1 MVAELWFRSLWKTQR
16 KHDGGPDAL
25 IGVLAFEV
33 ASLMAKLVHIWKS
46 LRDKNVVRLREEIK
60 NSMGIRKLVS
70 DDDDHI
76 VRLIYSEMIDSL
88 GNMARSV
95 GRLAKKC
102 NDPALKSFEHVFG
115 DLIKVGVDPYGWLF
129 TWKKMERKAKK
140 MERFISMNGNL
151 YQEIE
156 SLSDL
161 EHTLM
166 RMKGSDDSAAMTL
179 VEYEKKVAWKR
190 QEVKQLKEIS
200 LWNRTYDY
208 AVRLLARSV
217 FTIYS
222 RIGHVFGISHVVDA
236 KNKDSKVL
244 DSDYIHRSQ
253 SVSSLAQSSVY
264 PSEISILRFSSG
276 PLGNLT
282 TKSGPITRTNR
293 TTNFYS
299 GPLGSSIPTSN
310 SNSIKNKAM
319 NFFSGPLG
327 RSTTKPGP
335 LPRIK
340 KTALKLWQTRDRDR
354 DHSSTGQGKKLHP
367 KTNNSTP
374 IGPVKGSV
382 VGGNSSPVKNCLDS
396 SGDRSG
402 TLSGTKDQSI
412 INSKHKLLN
421 PSPGTLGFAALA
433 LHYANVIIVIE
444 RLVASPHLIGHDA
457 RDDLYNMLPAS
468 VRSALMARLKPYTKS
483 LTSSIY
489 DTVLAT
495 EWTEAMSGIL
505 EWLAP
510 LAHNMIKWQSER
522 SFEHQNLVSKTNVL
536 LVQTLYFADQEKT
549 ETTITELLV
558 GLNYVWRFGRE
569 INAKA
574 LLECASGRTLDN
586 SLDLE
591 G

>member
-1 MVAELWFRSLWKTQR
+1 MVAELWFRSLWKAQR
-16 KHDGGPDAL
+16 KHEGGPDAL
-25 IGVLAFEV
+25 IGILAFEV

-46 LRDKNVVRLREEIK
+46 LRDKNVVRLRDEIK

-76 VRLIYSEMIDSL
+76 VRLICSEMIDSL
-88 GNMARSV
+88 GNVARSI

-102 NDPALKSFEHVFG
+102 NDPALKSFKHVFG
-115 DLIKVGVDPYGWLF
+115 DLIKFGADPYGWLF

-166 RMKGSDDSAAMTL
+166 RMKGSDDSAATTL

-190 QEVKQLKEIS
+190 QEMKQLKEIS

-244 DSDYIHRSQ
+244 DSDYINRSQ

-264 PSEISILRFSSG
+264 PSENSILRFSSG

-327 RSTTKPGP
+327 RSTKKSGP

-340 KTALKLWQTRDRDR
+340 KTALKLWQTRDRD
-354 DHSSTGQGKKLHP
+354 HSSTVQGKKLHP

-382 VGGNSSPVKNCLDS
+382 VGGNSSPVTNCLDS

-402 TLSGTKDQSI
+402 TLGGTKDQSI
-412 INSKHKLLN
+412 VNSKHKLLN

-468 VRSALMARLKPYTKS
+468 VRSALRARLKPYTKS

-510 LAHNMIKWQSER
+510 LAHNMIRWQSER

-586 SLDLE
+586 SLELD